1 MPIDFTDFLRSL
13 RTDGK
18 LILSNA
24 IKAAAGKKVLADARD
39 STNSLEIDLEND
51 AGALETVV
59 IPKGAAVDATAR
71 AAAETAQEDIDDHE
85 ANHPSGGMG
94 GADQVARDA
103 AQAAQDEIDAHEG
116 ATHNTDPVARNRG
129 DHCPQ

>member
-39 STNSLEIDLEND
+39 SANSLEIDLEND

-71 AAAETAQEDIDDHE
+71 EAAAEAQADIDEHE
-85 ANHPSGGMG
+85 ANHPEGGG
-94 GADQVARDA
+94 TGETTPLSDDTPESTGDADAGVSTDA
-103 AQAAQDEIDAHEG
+103 S
-116 ATHNTDPVARNRG
+116 RG
-129 DHCPQ
+129 DHVHNVP